1 MPVIHASS
9 CWVKF
14 GLVPWLHT
22 TEKGI
27 MNTQTP
33 HLAIGSNSIWLTF
46 PSPPEK
52 LLIQTYLLGLGADNS
67 LLCALP
73 EDPALCHLRSGIPCK
88 GRSCIDEDIFE
99 FDTVIQEILTQPPTI
114 RLAAPPNVSRQYPRT
129 FPRLTVNLT
138 GAVRPLSDKGR
149 ILAVLPVQL
158 SNLSPTGCQ
167 FHVAT
172 SAWPL
177 VSSLHLHMSCRL
189 PGFNHF
195 SKFTGTIERVDPT
208 KQLAIGTKFSFTSTQ
223 DPAHQD
229 VMRWYTSQ
237 QAHLINTTA

>member
-1 MPVIHASS
+1 
-9 CWVKF
+9 
-14 GLVPWLHT
+14 
-22 TEKGI
+22 
-27 MNTQTP
+27 MNSPTP

-46 PSPPEK
+46 PSTPEK
-52 LLIQTYLLGLGADNS
+52 LLIQTYLLGMGADHS

-73 EDPALCHLRSGIPCK
+73 KDPGLSNLRCGIPCK
-88 GRSCIDEDIFE
+88 GRSCIDEDIYEFE
-99 FDTVIQEILTQPPTI
+99 TTIQEILTQPPTI
-114 RLAAPPNVSRQYPRT
+114 RLAAPPNVSRQHPRS
-129 FPRLTVNLT
+129 FPRLTVNMT

-167 FHVAT
+167 FRVAP

-177 VSSLHLHMSCRL
+177 VSSSDLHISCRL

-195 SKFTGTIERVDPT
+195 SKFSGSIEWVDPT
-208 KQLAIGTKFSFTSTQ
+208 TDLAIGTKFSFTSTQ
-223 DPAHQD
+223 DPANQD

-237 QAHLINTTA
+237 QANLINTTA